1 MEANQNSE
9 SSLISL
15 IEVSE
20 NQAENGDDNRLISL
34 IEVDESDAEEEKC
47 DKVVKLNVVSR
58 AVRNWRKCLA
68 CDEKKNLCRP
78 SKKMRQYFSKSKK
91 NIYSAK

>member
-1 MEANQNSE
+1 METNRNSE
-9 SSLISL
+9 SSTLISL

-20 NQAENGDDNRLISL
+20 SQAENGDDNRLISL
-34 IEVDESDAEEEKC
+34 IEMDESDVEEENWGNR
-47 DKVVKLNVVSR
+47 VKLTGVSR

-78 SKKMRQYFSKSKK
+78 SKRMREHFCEM
-91 NIYSAK
+91 